1 MECYNFELNLQY
13 SNHPMKESYEIK
25 MINFKTVRREGVST
39 HVKHEHYYHPL
50 DTYDSRLIYFTCI
63 LNPKGAQRSPSNWI
77 WHQASNEML
86 INDSLLSKKLLFF
99 KMICMP
105 IYFMAQIH
113 KKILDNSQ
121 SLGSILMF
129 QTFSQES
136 PLILATSKMNL

>member
-1 MECYNFELNLQY
+1 MIWRISRSLTKWGSFHFGYFFNIQTTLIREY
-13 SNHPMKESYEIK
+13 YEIK

-63 LNPKGAQRSPSNWI
+63 LNPKRAQRSPSNWI

-99 KMICMP
+99 KIWMP
-105 IYFMAQIH
+105 ISWH
-113 KKILDNSQ
+113 KFIKKFLTTV
-121 SLGSILMF
+121 SLLVLF
-129 QTFSQES
+129 
-136 PLILATSKMNL
+136 